1 MLSIEIDPEIEFEI
15 DLFFR
20 AHPEHEIGV
29 YQTLNSLDPLLET
42 FELDE
47 EPIFLTLDDQSLD
60 NQHVILEIT
69 IPITSYRERTMME
82 IAFQS
87 LISDLELVNSHI
99 PVIKRVYLYPDFDN
113 INGKIKKKKE
123 EK

>member
-1 MLSIEIDPEIEFEI
+1 MLSVEIDPEVEFEI
-15 DLFFR
+15 DLFFH
-20 AHPEHEIGV
+20 AHPEHEIGT

-60 NQHVILEIT
+60 NQHIILEIT

-87 LISDLELVNSHI
+87 LIGDLELVNSHI

-113 INGKIKKKKE
+113 
-123 EK
+123 